1 MRIDIITIFP
11 AIFDGFFS
19 EGVVKIGKEKGLLEL
34 RAVDLREFTT
44 DAHRTV
50 DDKPYGGGAG
60 MVMKPEPLFRAI
72 SELRTK
78 KTRTLLLSPQGRLFS
93 QSIAK
98 QLADEEHIVLV
109 CGKYKGV
116 DERTAHVIDD
126 EVSIGDYVLSG
137 GEIAAMVIVD
147 AVTRLIPGVISDF
160 ESAASDSFYNQV
172 LDAPYYTRP
181 REFEGLEVPQVL
193 VSGDHE
199 EIRKWRKKEAL
210 RRTFLRRPDL
220 LEKANLDE
228 EAKSILKELK
238 WKKTR

>member
-1 MRIDIITIFP
+1 
-11 AIFDGFFS
+11 
-19 EGVVKIGKEKGLLEL
+19 
-34 RAVDLREFTT
+34 
-44 DAHRTV
+44 
-50 DDKPYGGGAG
+50 
-60 MVMKPEPLFRAI
+60 
-72 SELRTK
+72 
-78 KTRTLLLSPQGRLFS
+78 
-93 QSIAK
+93 
-98 QLADEEHIVLV
+98 
-109 CGKYKGV
+109 
-116 DERTAHVIDD
+116 
-126 EVSIGDYVLSG
+126 
-137 GEIAAMVIVD
+137 MVIVD